1 MGRVGTLETA
11 IIDGGNMDAED
22 EVIVAEEV
30 ASVVEGI
37 TGGGGGVGGEARSG
51 QCRRAG
57 YGGEVKW

>member
-1 MGRVGTLETA
+1 MGRVGTPETA

-22 EVIVAEEV
+22 EVIVAEEA

-37 TGGGGGVGGEARSG
+37 TGGGGVGGEARSG

-57 YGGEVKW
+57 YRGEVRW